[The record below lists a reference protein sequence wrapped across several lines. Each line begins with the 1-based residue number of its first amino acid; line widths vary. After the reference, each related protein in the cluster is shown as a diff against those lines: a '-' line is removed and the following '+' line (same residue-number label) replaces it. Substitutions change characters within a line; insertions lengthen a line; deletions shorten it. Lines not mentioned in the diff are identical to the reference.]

1 MAFVSNGTTILDAG
15 AFSASLGSM
24 VHIKTLTASNSGDL
38 TFIDGSSSVVFDS
51 TYPIYQFVY
60 TNIHLATNG
69 QYLSFQTDTGTN
81 TSFNQTITSSVFKA
95 YHKEDGGAAALG
107 YDNGSDQ
114 QTQTSFQRLSSDL
127 ISDNDAS
134 ISGSIMIFNPSSS
147 TYAKHFMAET
157 YTMVDGSPPYSE
169 IRYYAGYFDTTT
181 ALTRIRFKSTSGNID
196 AGTIKMYGLKDS

>member
-1 MAFVSNGTTILDAG
+1 MAFISNGTTMLDAG
-15 AFSASLGSM
+15 AFSVSLGAM

-157 YTMVDGSPPYSE
+157 HTMVDGSPPYK
-169 IRYYAGYFDTTT
+169 IFF
-181 ALTRIRFKSTSGNID
+181 LFNNRINNIIFNN
-196 AGTIKMYGLKDS
+196 TKKHIFIYIYILFF

>member
-1 MAFVSNGTTILDAG
+1 MAFISNGTTMLDAG

-81 TSFNQTITSSVFKA
+81 TSFNQTITSSVLKA
-95 YHKEDGGAAALG
+95 YHKEDGGSAALG

-147 TYAKHFMAET
+147 TYTKHFIAET
-157 YTMVDGSPPYSE
+157 HTMVDGSPPYSE